1 MLGTLHPPGPS
12 LQQPLGPSPRT
23 VRAVAAPRHG
33 TRCAGEVA
41 AAANNQICGAGV
53 AYNAKIGGEQ
63 QILLLRHAGGGHE
76 PAHTPRRSVSL
87 PACCP
92 WADTD
97 VTTTQI
103 LQDQGGPRGF
113 RRDWLLAAAL
123 WMLSVIPC
131 VMFPSCKSPEGFLQR
146 LG

>member
-1 MLGTLHPPGPS
+1 M
-12 LQQPLGPSPRT
+12 
-23 VRAVAAPRHG
+23 
-33 TRCAGEVA
+33 
-41 AAANNQICGAGV
+41 ANNQICGAGV

-92 WADTD
+92 RADTD

-103 LQDQGGPRGF
+103 LQNQGDRGAF
-113 RRDWLLAAAL
+113 
-123 WMLSVIPC
+123 
-131 VMFPSCKSPEGFLQR
+131 
-146 LG
+146 